1 MARKHR
7 RNFLPTFIANI
18 ILWLSVALIIFK
30 LSPAQKTQ
38 LLITNYQLPIPV
50 NIILFFLA
58 LTLSLTLTLALV
70 FGNTRRGLFLALFFD
85 TCLLLRL
92 IKQATW
98 LNFFLIL
105 ALFLTTEFYFSLHRE
120 NKNY

>member
-7 RNFLPTFIANI
+7 RNFLPTFVVNF

-30 LSPAQKTQ
+30 LSPDQSLSLTIRDLRFTIHA
-38 LLITNYQLPIPV
+38 
-50 NIILFFLA
+50 NIILFLLA

-70 FGNTRRGLFLALFFD
+70 FGHTRRGLFLALFFD
-85 TCLLLRL
+85 ACLLLRL

-105 ALFLTTEFYFSLHRE
+105 ALFLTTEFYFSLRQE